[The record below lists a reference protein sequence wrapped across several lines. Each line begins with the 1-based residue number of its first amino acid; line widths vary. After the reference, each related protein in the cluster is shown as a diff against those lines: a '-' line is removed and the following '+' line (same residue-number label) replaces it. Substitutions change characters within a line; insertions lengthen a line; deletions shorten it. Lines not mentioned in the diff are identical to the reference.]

1 MKMKTNVVLVG
12 LAALMALRVPAD
24 VLELKNGQVLNGK
37 YLGGTAGTLR
47 FDTGSGLQVIETSQA
62 LALTFTGGDVP
73 ASPPPA
79 EPPPIAPPVVVPV
92 AVTVT
97 VNAGTSFLV
106 RMVDG
111 ASSRDQQGKR
121 FATTLETDLV
131 ANGTMVAPAG
141 TRVYGRVVKAQQAGR
156 YAGRS
161 VLDLRLSELTL
172 GGVLVPIL
180 TGPYIE
186 AGKSS
191 LAKTAKTAAVG
202 AAIGGIAGDAGKGA
216 AIGATASGL
225 KRGQTVGVAPGEL
238 MEFQL
243 QQPLTVTVTP

>member
-1 MKMKTNVVLVG
+1 MKLKTKFFLAG
-12 LAALMALRVPAD
+12 LATLTVLRLPAD
-24 VLELKNGQVLNGK
+24 VLELKNGQVLTGK

-47 FDTGSGLQVIETSQA
+47 FDTGSGMQVIETGQA
-62 LALTFTGGDVP
+62 LALTFTGGDAPVSP
-73 ASPPPA
+73 APVAPPPVA
-79 EPPPIAPPVVVPV
+79 APVAPPVST
-92 AVTVT
+92 TVT
-97 VNAGTSFLV
+97 VNAGTSLLV

-111 ASSRDQQGKR
+111 ASSRDSRGKR

-131 ANGTMVAPAG
+131 VNGVLVAPAG
-141 TRVYGRVVKAQQAGR
+141 TRAYGRVANAQQAGR

-161 VLDLRLSELTL
+161 VLDLRLSELNL

-191 LAKTAKTAAVG
+191 LAKTAKTTATG
-202 AAIGGIAGDAGKGA
+202 AAIGAIAGDAGKGA

-238 MEFQL
+238 LEFQL
-243 QQPLTVTVTP
+243 QQPLTVNLTQ

>member
-1 MKMKTNVVLVG
+1 MKLKTNFCLVCLVSMTVLR
-12 LAALMALRVPAD
+12 LPAD
-24 VLELKNGQVLNGK
+24 VLELKNGQVLTGK

-73 ASPPPA
+73 ASTAPETPPPVVA
-79 EPPPIAPPVVVPV
+79 PVAPPVVT
-92 AVTVT
+92 TVT
-97 VNAGTSFLV
+97 VNAGTAFLV

-111 ASSRDQQGKR
+111 ASSRDPQGKR

-131 ANGTMVAPAG
+131 ANGTMVARAG
-141 TRVYGRVVKAQQAGR
+141 TRLYGRVVRAQQAGR

-243 QQPLTVTVTP
+243 QQPLTVNITL